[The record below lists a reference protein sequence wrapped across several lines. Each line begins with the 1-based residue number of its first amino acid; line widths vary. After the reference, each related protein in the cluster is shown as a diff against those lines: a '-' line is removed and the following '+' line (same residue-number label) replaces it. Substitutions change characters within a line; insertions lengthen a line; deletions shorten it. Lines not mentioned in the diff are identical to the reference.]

1 MAHVARKVTLSVN
14 RNLSRFDE
22 YMEREEQNIVEAM
35 DYYYRE
41 QGIVHRPF
49 DVRMGLSETRMSEH
63 DFFLLEDNGKLNIE
77 TIVFEDEKEKQLY
90 LQDFRQVRIDALE
103 FPKIRMKHDWE

>member
-1 MAHVARKVTLSVN
+1 MAHVARKIRIPLNKGIDVI
-14 RNLSRFDE
+14 FE
-22 YMEREEQNIVEAM
+22 CIEKEEENMVWAM
-35 DYYYRE
+35 AHE
-41 QGIVHRPF
+41 EEKNKPTFPF
-49 DVRMGLSETRMSEH
+49 DVRMGLSDTRMSEH